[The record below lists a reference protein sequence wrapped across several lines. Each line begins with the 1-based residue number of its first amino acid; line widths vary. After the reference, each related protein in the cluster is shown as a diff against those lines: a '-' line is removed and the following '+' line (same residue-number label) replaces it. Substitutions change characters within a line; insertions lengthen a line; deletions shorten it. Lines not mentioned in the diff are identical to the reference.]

1 MSSGEAGANIWAAL
15 EKGEQA
21 EVLAESMVGLED
33 TFELLMEELKSKSGW
48 MISSGYSAFKQD
60 LQPEIRKIQE
70 NGLQLANNI
79 QAGAS
84 GIAEND
90 YESSDDYVEA
100 WGNMPEVNF

>member
-48 MISSGYSAFKQD
+48 MISSGYSTFKQD
-60 LQPEIRKIQE
+60 LQPEIRKVQE